1 MKLMKKMKLMKEE
14 DETSEVNQ
22 EIKTYGEKMRLISL
36 SLYLMNRERNIME
49 ELIRRNIRRY

>member
-1 MKLMKKMKLMKEE
+1 MKKMKLMKEE